1 MSVLSS
7 PRFLRNV
14 LLADAASGLGSGV
27 LQLLFTGTMASML
40 GLPAALL
47 TGTGVFLL
55 AFAAALAFLATR
67 QPVPRGPVWL
77 VVAGNFGWAAG
88 CVVLLASGIYPL
100 TAAGMAYVLV
110 HAVTVI
116 LMAELEWMGLR
127 RAPAGWA

>member
-1 MSVLSS
+1 MTVLSS

-14 LLADAASGLGSGV
+14 LLADATTGLGSGV

-47 TGTGVFLL
+47 TATGIFLL

-67 QPVPRGPVWL
+67 QPIPRAPVWI
-77 VVAGNFGWAAG
+77 VVVGNMGWVVG
-88 CVVLLASGIYPL
+88 CVVLLASGVFPVTSL
-100 TAAGMAYVLV
+100 GMAYLLV
-110 HAVTVI
+110 HAVTVFI
-116 LMAELEWMGLR
+116 MAELEWMGLR